1 MRQAFSYASIPRS
14 FMPGH
19 CAMQSIWQCFPDHLR
34 PKAKEVMACTSKLL
48 MQQVNNDGTRLYN
61 DGEIASYIIGGN
73 WNQPLS
79 AAIIPILAKF
89 YNLSVV
95 IKISGQPDD
104 YVNTVP
110 GQAHHVI
117 NWAAGH
123 YFVRKRG
130 GAISKFDG
138 LIDKLI
144 EVVEGCDDTIAGDII
159 ELSAAPGYLLNE
171 IIGKFDT
178 KGYPCYYHAGIY
190 TGVGSARFTQNLDS
204 IKYQKYSDR
213 FDNIFGT
220 KKFDYIISDAA
231 SAVNTEALVKRAV
244 EFAGRRLNKNGT
256 LVIKT
261 FADPHCVYEF
271 ATKFAKVECCDG
283 AASERYF
290 ILYNFSGGDAKADFY
305 EIYDRFHRDL
315 TDHSYSFS
323 GNDVLRYYEHHFK
336 EFRKFKPMLDILP
349 NRQYAGSFKA
359 ITGFASASKTTK
371 AVKLYPS
378 AKFVAPTSEL
388 SLRHNKDFGVASF
401 TPHVLF
407 SSNIH
412 DGDTIVIDELSQ
424 FCVEFVAMLK
434 IFRNVNVV
442 VVGDVYQTSG
452 FDLERFTSFDR
463 IGLINNMLDVYKIP
477 KDICASLNKKFGW
490 NIRTHSDVERSL
502 YRCEERKIGG
512 FINAKAQFIC
522 FNNSTNKELISRGCV
537 SSTVTTYTGSRNPLI
552 VLYVDAAA
560 VVSKYINNTHATYT
574 AITRATN
581 KLILM
586 GETDMLEKF
595 YNFDNTMIDTYSEI
609 SKVIVHNDT
618 LPIVPDELP
627 LEQPVIIAEDVPSIT
642 ATQMAID
649 DIVKPYSK
657 DADITLATQVAE
669 VPVVSSGK
677 LKTNTAAI
685 TPFPVEDVVYRV
697 TNTTNAV
704 INQLSSNSV
713 ETIRTLV
720 KRYSKKYA
728 SNSRKEC
735 KFAYNELVNGLM
747 RALYGNIN
755 NTRRFSRDMKCTKEE
770 LMKAA
775 VDYIESLDEKLGESV
790 KDLPELSEIFDFNRD
805 GELSFFNKRQVKFKA
820 EDAFDMS
827 NKAGQGVA
835 ACPKKVNLIY
845 SAYARCMLDKIR
857 LILTKNKRNI
867 ILATHYSEAQIND
880 YYIRYSAGRRMNA
893 KYTCN
898 DFSEWDASFR
908 KCFVQLTSFILRAM
922 GADEFLIKW
931 FEENRQHW
939 LMIYR
944 NIYGTT
950 KLEGYEKQFSGN
962 PFTIAENTV
971 GNMSLC
977 FAIFNYKQFDFA
989 LFKGD
994 FIRWQIHYQE
1004 GFSFIFNVIF

>member
-1 MRQAFSYASIPRS
+1 MSEIDGSFFGSLWYTFKKLVHRIIHSEVTQATINAPGNLLSDFKVLYVEDQYYSKAYRAKFKFDVPEAIFDECGDDDPAPDYQDDKSDVSSTNQGEILPELFVKVDTTAFNGDIQSAEPVNLPTYTISGNIDPMRQAFSYASIPRS

-231 SAVNTEALVKRAV
+231 SAVNTEVLVKRAV

-359 ITGFASASKTTK
+359 ITGFASASKTTR

-388 SLRHNKDFGVASF
+388 SLRHNKDFGVVSF

-442 VVGDVYQTSG
+442 VVGDV
-452 FDLERFTSFDR
+452 
-463 IGLINNMLDVYKIP
+463 
-477 KDICASLNKKFGW
+477 
-490 NIRTHSDVERSL
+490 
-502 YRCEERKIGG
+502 
-512 FINAKAQFIC
+512 
-522 FNNSTNKELISRGCV
+522 
-537 SSTVTTYTGSRNPLI
+537 
-552 VLYVDAAA
+552 
-560 VVSKYINNTHATYT
+560 
-574 AITRATN
+574 
-581 KLILM
+581 
-586 GETDMLEKF
+586 
-595 YNFDNTMIDTYSEI
+595 
-609 SKVIVHNDT
+609 
-618 LPIVPDELP
+618 
-627 LEQPVIIAEDVPSIT
+627 
-642 ATQMAID
+642 
-649 DIVKPYSK
+649 
-657 DADITLATQVAE
+657 
-669 VPVVSSGK
+669 
-677 LKTNTAAI
+677 
-685 TPFPVEDVVYRV
+685 
-697 TNTTNAV
+697 
-704 INQLSSNSV
+704 
-713 ETIRTLV
+713 
-720 KRYSKKYA
+720 
-728 SNSRKEC
+728 
-735 KFAYNELVNGLM
+735 
-747 RALYGNIN
+747 
-755 NTRRFSRDMKCTKEE
+755 
-770 LMKAA
+770 
-775 VDYIESLDEKLGESV
+775 
-790 KDLPELSEIFDFNRD
+790 
-805 GELSFFNKRQVKFKA
+805 
-820 EDAFDMS
+820 
-827 NKAGQGVA
+827 
-835 ACPKKVNLIY
+835 
-845 SAYARCMLDKIR
+845 
-857 LILTKNKRNI
+857 
-867 ILATHYSEAQIND
+867 
-880 YYIRYSAGRRMNA
+880 
-893 KYTCN
+893 
-898 DFSEWDASFR
+898 
-908 KCFVQLTSFILRAM
+908 
-922 GADEFLIKW
+922 
-931 FEENRQHW
+931 
-939 LMIYR
+939 
-944 NIYGTT
+944 
-950 KLEGYEKQFSGN
+950 
-962 PFTIAENTV
+962 
-971 GNMSLC
+971 
-977 FAIFNYKQFDFA
+977 
-989 LFKGD
+989 
-994 FIRWQIHYQE
+994 
-1004 GFSFIFNVIF
+1004 